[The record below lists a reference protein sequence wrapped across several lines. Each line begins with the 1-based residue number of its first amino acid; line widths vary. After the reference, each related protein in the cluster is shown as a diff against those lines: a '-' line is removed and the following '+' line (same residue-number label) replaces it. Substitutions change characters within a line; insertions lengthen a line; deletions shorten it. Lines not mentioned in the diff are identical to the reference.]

1 MIFRNILD
9 LFDQYIPVGSSF
21 LDHLRRFRV
30 DARSLIRFFVPW
42 YEMENK
48 LPWLTLEVTN
58 ICNSKCCFCAYQYQD
73 KFRHG
78 RGVMSDQIFN
88 KAINDFHHMGGKHV
102 SFTPFAGDPLL
113 DPKIIER
120 IHKTNELGFWTC
132 FFTNGIRLNHVDIE
146 KLLKSGIDLITVSTA
161 PLDRNM
167 YELIYR
173 NKHYDDVLQG
183 LVKLFSARNLIR
195 KNLNI
200 SIAFRSHIP
209 LRQVLSLPDF
219 KNIILPLMKPEDIKL
234 LIVNTRGFDTWG
246 GLIKPEDMVG
256 IMRLA
261 LPPLLKQRPCVW
273 TLTGLYVTWDGQVR
287 ACACRFAETEN
298 KDGIDDLY
306 LGNIMEHSLEEIWVG
321 ERLKRLRR
329 SFQGGNMPLVCRNC
343 TMYRA
348 C

>member
-9 LFDQYIPVGSSF
+9 LFDQYIPGGSSF

-30 DARSLIRFFVPW
+30 DARSLMRTFVPW
-42 YEMENK
+42 HDMENK

-78 RGVMSDQIFN
+78 RGVMSDQIFE
-88 KAINDFHHMGGKHV
+88 KAINDYHHMGGKYI

-120 IHKTNELGFWTC
+120 VQSAHHLGIWTC
-132 FFTNGIRLNHVDIE
+132 FFTNGIRLNHIDIE
-146 KLLKSGIDLITVSTA
+146 KLLKSGIDAITVSTA
-161 PLDRNM
+161 PFERNM
-167 YELIYR
+167 YELLYR
-173 NKHYDDVLQG
+173 NKFYDDVLHG
-183 LVKLFSARNLIR
+183 LRKLLTTRNLLR
-195 KNLNI
+195 KDLII
-200 SIAFRSHIP
+200 SLAFRSHIP
-209 LRQVLSLPDF
+209 MRKVLVLPDF
-219 KNIILPLMKPEDIKL
+219 RNFILPLLTKEDLKR
-234 LIVNTRGFDTWG
+234 LIVNSRGFDTWG
-246 GLIKPEDMVG
+246 GQIKKEDMVG

-261 LPPLLKQRPCVW
+261 SPPLIKHRPCNW
-273 TLTGLYVTWDGQVR
+273 TLMGLYVTWEGQVR

-298 KDGIDDLY
+298 KDGVDLY
-306 LGNIMEHSLEEIWVG
+306 LGNIMEHSLEEIWFG

-329 SFQGGNMPLVCRNC
+329 SFQGGNVPLVCRNC